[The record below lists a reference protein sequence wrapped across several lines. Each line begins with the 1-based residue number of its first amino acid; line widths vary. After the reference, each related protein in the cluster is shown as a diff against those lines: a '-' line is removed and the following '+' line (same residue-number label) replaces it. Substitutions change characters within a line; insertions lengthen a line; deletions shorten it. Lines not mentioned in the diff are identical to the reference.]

1 MQIQP
6 KDILFVINPNSGK
19 QNPESIIKQ
28 ITNSGHQIDYHLTQ
42 SLDEFNELFDEKIN
56 SYKVVVICGGDGSVN
71 CTLKHLALKKELI
84 LAVLPNGSGN
94 GFAREL
100 GFTSDVEYLISRMLK
115 GDVRKVDLAKINNDY
130 SINVAGLGFDSYVAS
145 LFDGSKFRGLKK
157 YIYCTIKG
165 LFSYKPIAVEL
176 ILGHVKVTGDFWGV
190 YLANTRQFG
199 NNAIIAPEAEYDDG
213 LLEVV
218 LMKKYPLYLAPVVV
232 YKMFTGKFKNSK
244 YLTYLRASELVVKS
258 NSTTYHVDGEPKSMK
273 EDLKVSIEKQCI
285 NVIKMNDDEK

>member
-1 MQIQP
+1 MQIEAS
-6 KDILFVINPNSGK
+6 DILFVINPNSGSQK
-19 QNPESIIKQ
+19 PDVIINGIK
-28 ITNSGHQIDYHLTQ
+28 NSGHDIDYILTQ
-42 SLDEFNELFDEKIN
+42 NLEEFNELWVDKVFD
-56 SYKVVVICGGDGSVN
+56 YKAVVICGGDGSVN
-71 CTLKHLALKKELI
+71 CTLKHLAANKDII

-100 GFTSDVEYLISRMLK
+100 GFTSDVGNLISKMLR
-115 GDVRKVDLAKINNDY
+115 GEIRKVDLAKINDDY

-176 ILGHVKVTGDFWGV
+176 FLGQVKVTGKFWGV

-199 NNAIIAPEAEYDDG
+199 NNAIIAPEAKYDDG
-213 LLEVV
+213 LLEIV
-218 LMKKYPLYLAPVVV
+218 LMKKYPLVLAPFVV

-244 YLTYLRASELVVKS
+244 YMTYLRASEMVIKS
-258 NSTTYHVDGEPKSMK
+258 DSKTYHVDGEPRLMT
-273 EDLKVSIEKQCI
+273 EDLNITLEKQSVK
-285 NVIKMNDDEK
+285 VIKMN

>member
-1 MQIQP
+1 MQIEAS
-6 KDILFVINPNSGK
+6 DILFVINPNSGSQK
-19 QNPESIIKQ
+19 PDTIIKQ
-28 ITNSGHQIDYHLTQ
+28 IMSSGHNIDHILTQ
-42 SLDEFNELFDEKIN
+42 SLEEFNELWVEKVDN
-56 SYKVVVICGGDGSVN
+56 YKVIVICGGDGSVN
-71 CTLKHLALKKELI
+71 CTLKHLVAKKDII

-100 GFTSDVEYLISRMLK
+100 GFTSDVENLISKMLR
-115 GDVRKVDLAKINNDY
+115 GEIRKVDIAKINDDY

-165 LFSYKPIAVEL
+165 LFSYKPITVEL
-176 ILGHVKVTGDFWGV
+176 YLGQVKVTGKFWGV

-199 NNAIIAPEAEYDDG
+199 NNAIIAPEAKYDDG

-218 LMKKYPLYLAPVVV
+218 LMKKYPLILAPIVV

-244 YLTYLRASELVVKS
+244 YMTYLRASDMIIKS
-258 NSTTYHVDGEPKSMK
+258 NSKTYHVDGEPRLMTA
-273 EDLKVSIEKQCI
+273 DLNISLKKQQI
-285 NVIKMNDDEK
+285 KLIKMD

>member
-1 MQIQP
+1 MQIEAS
-6 KDILFVINPNSGK
+6 DILFVINPNSGSQK
-19 QNPESIIKQ
+19 PDTIIKQ
-28 ITNSGHQIDYHLTQ
+28 IMCSGHNIDHVLTQ
-42 SLDEFNELFDEKIN
+42 SLEEFNELWLEKVDN
-56 SYKVVVICGGDGSVN
+56 YKVIVICGGDGSVN
-71 CTLKHLALKKELI
+71 CTLKHLVAKKDII

-100 GFTSDVEYLISRMLK
+100 GFTSDVENLISKMLR
-115 GDVRKVDLAKINNDY
+115 GEIRKVDIAKINDDY

-165 LFSYKPIAVEL
+165 LFSYKPITVEL
-176 ILGHVKVTGDFWGV
+176 YLGQVKVTGKFWGV

-199 NNAIIAPEAEYDDG
+199 NNAIIAPEAKYDDG

-218 LMKKYPLYLAPVVV
+218 LMKKYPLILAPIVV

-244 YLTYLRASELVVKS
+244 YMTYLRASDMIIKS
-258 NSTTYHVDGEPKSMK
+258 NSKTYHVDGEPRLMTA
-273 EDLKVSIEKQCI
+273 DLNISLKKQQI
-285 NVIKMNDDEK
+285 KLIKMD

>member
-1 MQIQP
+1 MQIEAS
-6 KDILFVINPNSGK
+6 DILFVINPNSGSQK
-19 QNPESIIKQ
+19 PDTIIKQ
-28 ITNSGHQIDYHLTQ
+28 IKSSGHNIDYVLTQ
-42 SLDEFNELFDEKIN
+42 NLEDSNELWAEKVDN
-56 SYKVVVICGGDGSVN
+56 YKVVVICGGDGSVN
-71 CTLKHLALKKELI
+71 CTLKHLVAKKDII

-100 GFTSDVEYLISRMLK
+100 GFTNDVENLISKILR
-115 GDVRKVDLAKINNDY
+115 GEIRKVDITEINDDY

-165 LFSYKPIAVEL
+165 LFLYKPIAVEL
-176 ILGHVKVTGDFWGV
+176 YLGQVKVTGDFWGV

-199 NNAIIAPEAEYDDG
+199 NNAIIAPEAKYDDG

-218 LMKKYPLYLAPVVV
+218 LMKKYPLILAPIVV

-244 YLTYLRASELVVKS
+244 YMTYIRASELLIKS
-258 NSTTYHVDGEPKSMK
+258 NSRTYHVDGEPRLMTG
-273 EDLKVSIEKQCI
+273 DLNVSLKKQQI
-285 NVIKMNDDEK
+285 KLIKMD

>member
-1 MQIQP
+1 MQIEAS
-6 KDILFVINPNSGK
+6 DILFVINPNSGSQK
-19 QNPESIIKQ
+19 PDAIIKQ
-28 ITNSGHQIDYHLTQ
+28 LKSNGHKIDYVLTQ
-42 SLDEFNELFDEKIN
+42 SLEEFNELWAERVDN
-56 SYKVVVICGGDGSVN
+56 YKVVVICGGDGSVN
-71 CTLKHLALKKELI
+71 CTLKHLVAKENII

-100 GFTSDVEYLISRMLK
+100 GFTSNVENLISKMLR
-115 GDVRKVDLAKINNDY
+115 GEVRKVDITEINDDY

-165 LFSYKPIAVEL
+165 LFSYKPISVEL
-176 ILGHVKVTGDFWGV
+176 FLGQVKVTGDFWGV

-199 NNAIIAPEAEYDDG
+199 NNAIIAPEAKYDDG

-218 LMKKYPLYLAPVVV
+218 LMKKYPLILAPIVV

-244 YLTYLRASELVVKS
+244 YMTYIRASELLIKS
-258 NSTTYHVDGEPKSMK
+258 NSKTYHVDGEPRLMT
-273 EDLKVSIEKQCI
+273 EDLKVSLKKQQI
-285 NVIKMNDDEK
+285 KLIKMD